1 MTDKMELEEALVEL
15 IRLASTNLPPDQ
27 IEAMQA
33 AAAREPENSMA
44 RKTFEMMLANARAAS
59 ETSTPTCQDTGTLL
73 FYVLYGPEHRQ
84 RELTRTIE
92 GAVKE
97 ATRRTFL
104 RPNAVD
110 SLTGRNSGDNTGT
123 GSPYVH
129 FEEQD
134 EPGLSIRLML
144 KGGGSENMGRQYTLP
159 DSALGAGR
167 DLEGVRLCVV
177 DAVFKA
183 QGFGCA
189 PGVIGVGVGGDRM
202 SSFLASK
209 ESLFRSVDDEH
220 ADPDIAALERSLLD
234 ECNELGIGPMG
245 FGGKTSAL
253 GVKISFRHRVPASY
267 FVSITYMCWAN
278 RKAKMSYVDGVA
290 DYEQ

>member
-73 FYVLYGPEHRQ
+73 FYVHYGPEHRQ

-97 ATRRTFL
+97 ATRHTFL

-177 DAVFKA
+177 DGIALQERRRRTRRSRYRGARTKLARRVQRVGNRADGLRRQDLRARRQDLIPSPRARQLLRIDYLHVLGQPQGEDELRRWCSRLRAVR
-183 QGFGCA
+183 G
-189 PGVIGVGVGGDRM
+189 R
-202 SSFLASK
+202 
-209 ESLFRSVDDEH
+209 
-220 ADPDIAALERSLLD
+220 
-234 ECNELGIGPMG
+234 
-245 FGGKTSAL
+245 
-253 GVKISFRHRVPASY
+253 
-267 FVSITYMCWAN
+267 
-278 RKAKMSYVDGVA
+278 
-290 DYEQ
+290 